1 MRNSLFLRGE
11 HSETYEQE
19 AKRATKE
26 GDHADVSD
34 ARSAS
39 MAGSAAADWVAV
51 RVMSTTQL
59 LSPMPRH
66 DVTSMA
72 AGSANRA
79 STRANA
85 AL

>member
-1 MRNSLFLRGE
+1 MLTLRTLGPAAWPVPRLR
-11 HSETYEQE
+11 TRL
-19 AKRATKE
+19 A
-26 GDHADVSD
+26 VS
-34 ARSAS
+34 
-39 MAGSAAADWVAV
+39 
-51 RVMSTTQL
+51 VMSTTQL